1 MSCEYECY
9 CDDCHQMQTWTSD
22 EHDGNSCPSCGKQ
35 WIRPLPLP
43 EQWLVD
49 DIARHMAGIE
59 RDAHVINAIFVAVGC
74 VVFIIFI
81 LGAIGI
87 CA

>member
-1 MSCEYECY
+1 MTCEYECY
-9 CDDCHQMQTWTSD
+9 CDDCHQMQAWTSD
-22 EHDGNSCPSCGKQ
+22 EHDGNSCPSCGKP

-43 EQWLVD
+43 SREVRD
-49 DIARHMAGIE
+49 GIARHMAGIE
-59 RDAHVINAIFVAVGC
+59 RDGRIINSIFVAVGC